1 MLIEHLF
8 VATGGGVEA
17 MTDNDDGQKFE
28 GAWLDC
34 LLSASYKADEALVR
48 VVDTGSLE
56 PPAFF
61 VLRSLVQPD
70 PPNDVEIKG
79 QVRVT
84 LLNRENGTSVVEV
97 PGEPVSY
104 GPRIQVPTGLLT

>member
-1 MLIEHLF
+1 
-8 VATGGGVEA
+8 
-17 MTDNDDGQKFE
+17 MTDGPKFE
-28 GAWLDC
+28 GAWLAC
-34 LLSASYKADEALVR
+34 LLSASYKPDEALVR
-48 VVDTGSLE
+48 IVNTGSTE

-61 VLRSLVQPD
+61 VARALVQPD
-70 PPNDVEIKG
+70 PPMDAEIEG
-79 QVRVT
+79 AVRVT

>member
-1 MLIEHLF
+1 MSQ
-8 VATGGGVEA
+8 G
-17 MTDNDDGQKFE
+17 DGDKFE
-28 GAWLDC
+28 GAWLAC

-48 VVDTGSLE
+48 IVDTGSTE

-61 VLRSLVQPD
+61 VARSLVQPD
-70 PPNDVEIKG
+70 PPTDQEVPG

-84 LLNRENGTSVVEV
+84 LLNRDNGTSVVEV

-104 GPRIQVPTGLLT
+104 GPRIQVPTRMLT